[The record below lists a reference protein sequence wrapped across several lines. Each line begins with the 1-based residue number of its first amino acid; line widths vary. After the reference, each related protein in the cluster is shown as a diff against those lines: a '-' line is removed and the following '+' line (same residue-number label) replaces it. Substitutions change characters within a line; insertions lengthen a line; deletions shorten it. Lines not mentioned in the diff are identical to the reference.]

1 MHLSSTA
8 RHCKSG
14 HPHPGAQS
22 TLPAAAPEP
31 SDDFQAAAAAL
42 GSLSAVWAVSSHVV
56 EEPEQNWNFRQLA
69 QDSGILPEFVS
80 VQAFAQPAAPA
91 AARLAGGL
99 QN

>member
-1 MHLSSTA
+1 MHLSSGA
-8 RHCKSG
+8 RHLKSS

-42 GSLSAVWAVSSHVV
+42 GSLSAVWASKSHVFK
-56 EEPEQNWNFRQLA
+56 EPEQSFRQSA
-69 QDSGILPEFVS
+69 RDSGMLPES
-80 VQAFAQPAAPA
+80 VAAQASAQLAAPA